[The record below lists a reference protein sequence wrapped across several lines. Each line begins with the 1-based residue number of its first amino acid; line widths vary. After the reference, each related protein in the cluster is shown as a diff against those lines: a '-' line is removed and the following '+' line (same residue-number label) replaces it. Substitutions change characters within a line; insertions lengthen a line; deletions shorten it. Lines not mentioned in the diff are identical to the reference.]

1 MLLQHGWLA
10 ELSKPETISE
20 ADEEAAEAGGNNSV
34 DIALISSGTEDDE
47 VAAWVKNAL
56 DRKKKG
62 LLGVGIKPA
71 LHAAPLDSIS
81 PAASLMQ

>member
-10 ELSKPETISE
+10 SLSKPETIAE
-20 ADEEAAEAGGNNSV
+20 GDEDEDGAGMDMTSRGN
-34 DIALISSGTEDDE
+34 EDAE

-62 LLGVGIKPA
+62 LMGESQKPA
-71 LHAAPLDSIS
+71 LHAAPLDSMS
-81 PAASLMQ
+81 PASRSG